1 MDDLTHSLI
10 FNDTENISIPQEVI
24 DDLAAISSLN
34 KILSVYSSN
43 ARALYFFLV
52 SSRVYKVCIHIF
64 PLTPEI
70 VAKIMTKISAI
81 ASKVVYSTGL
91 CLVENRCLWE
101 GFIQEKDLIEDIDE
115 IQSAMS
121 AMSEIKEIE
130 VKLVHEH

>member
-10 FNDTENISIPQEVI
+10 FNDSENISIPQEVI
-24 DDLAAISSLN
+24 DDLTSISSLN

-43 ARALYFFLV
+43 ARALYFFPV

-115 IQSAMS
+115 IQSTMS
-121 AMSEIKEIE
+121 AISEIREIK

>member
-1 MDDLTHSLI
+1 MDDLTNSLI
-10 FNDTENISIPQEVI
+10 FNDSENISIPKEVI
-24 DDLAAISSLN
+24 ADLSGISSLN

-43 ARALYFFLV
+43 ARALYFFPV

-70 VAKIMTKISAI
+70 VAKIMTKISTI
-81 ASKVVYSTGL
+81 ASKVIYSTGL

-115 IQSAMS
+115 IQNTMS

>member
-10 FNDTENISIPQEVI
+10 FNDSENISIPQEVI
-24 DDLAAISSLN
+24 DDIASISSLN

-43 ARALYFFLV
+43 ARALYFFPV

-101 GFIQEKDLIEDIDE
+101 GFIQERDLIEDIDE
-115 IQSAMS
+115 IQSTMS
-121 AMSEIKEIE
+121 AMSEIEEIE

>member
-10 FNDTENISIPQEVI
+10 FNDSENISIPQEVI
-24 DDLAAISSLN
+24 DDLASISSLN

-43 ARALYFFLV
+43 ARALYFFPV

-101 GFIQEKDLIEDIDE
+101 GFIQEKDLIDDIDE
-115 IQSAMS
+115 IQSTMS

>member
-1 MDDLTHSLI
+1 MDDLTNSLI
-10 FNDTENISIPQEVI
+10 FNDSENITIPKEVI
-24 DDLAAISSLN
+24 DDLSGISSLN

-43 ARALYFFLV
+43 ARALYFFPV
-52 SSRVYKVCIHIF
+52 SSSVYKVCIHIF

-70 VAKIMTKISAI
+70 VAKIMTKISTI
-81 ASKVVYSTGL
+81 ASKVIYSTGL

-115 IQSAMS
+115 IQNTMS

>member
-1 MDDLTHSLI
+1 MDDLTNSLI
-10 FNDTENISIPQEVI
+10 FNDTENILIPKEVI
-24 DDLAAISSLN
+24 DDLSGISSLN

-43 ARALYFFLV
+43 ARALYFFPV

-70 VAKIMTKISAI
+70 VAKIMTKISTI
-81 ASKVVYSTGL
+81 ASKVIYSTGL

-115 IQSAMS
+115 IQNTMS